1 MRNITIALDDE
12 TARWARI
19 EAARQDMS
27 VSRLVANLLQE
38 NMRRNRTYEVAM
50 QRYLSMPSRNLNEAG
65 SPYPTREELHD
76 RASLR

>member
-27 VSRLVANLLQE
+27 VSRLVSNLLQE
-38 NMRRNRTYEVAM
+38 NMRRNGTYEVAM
-50 QRYLSMPSRNLNEAG
+50 QRYLSMPSRSLNEAG
-65 SPYPTREELHD
+65 GPYPTREEIHD
-76 RASLR
+76 RASFR